1 MNTNGDFINLLK
13 LESES
18 IGNVIKIKPLNQERI
33 ISISLNQER
42 MSVQALMGMLYD
54 RYNGYLVNLWNEII
68 EDEESN

>member
-1 MNTNGDFINLLK
+1 MNTNGDFINLLKLIK

-18 IGNVIKIKPLNQERI
+18 IGNVIKIKP
-33 ISISLNQER
+33 LNQER